1 MATRAAARIP
11 YGVGRLSGG
20 WWVLVL
26 ILAAFVALGVYAY
39 SRQLAEGEVVT
50 GMRDIGTGGGAAW
63 GLYIAFVV
71 YFVGVS
77 FAGITIAALI
87 RLLNLERLK
96 PIARMAEVLTVIAL
110 ILGSFSILVDLGQ
123 PARGIVNLLRYARP
137 QSPFFGTFSLV
148 ISGYLF
154 ASLIYLYLD
163 GRKDARLCAQRPGR
177 LQWFYRMWAAGYGD
191 TPGERAR
198 HSHVSWWLALSILP
212 MLVVAHSTLGFIFG
226 IQPGR
231 PGWFSALQA
240 PGFVVLAGVSGF
252 GLLIV
257 IGAILRRV
265 SGVREHL
272 NIDVFRW
279 LGNFLL
285 VLTLV
290 YLYFL
295 AVELLTTRY
304 IGHAHELAVSDAM
317 IKGEYAWLF
326 WGTVGCLVVAAG
338 LLLFQVAAHR
348 YSLSVIVIAGV
359 LVNLAAIGKRDVI
372 IVPSQTHGT
381 VLPYLSGTYTPSWV
395 EYSVILGLIALGT
408 LLYVIFLKVFPIM
421 EVPETAKGG
430 K

>member
-20 WWVLVL
+20 WWALVLV
-26 ILAAFVALGVYAY
+26 LAAFVALGVYAY
-39 SRQLAEGEVVT
+39 SRQLVEGEVVT

-63 GLYIAFVV
+63 GMYIAFVV

-96 PIARMAEVLTVIAL
+96 PIARMAEVMTVIAL
-110 ILGSFSILVDLGQ
+110 ILGTFSILVDLGQ
-123 PARGIVNLLRYARP
+123 PARGIINLLRYARP

-163 GRKDARLCAQRPGR
+163 GRKDARLCAQLPGK
-177 LQWFYRMWAAGYGD
+177 LQWFYRLWAAGYRD

-198 HSHVSWWLALSILP
+198 HHRVSKWLALSILP
-212 MLVVAHSTLGFIFG
+212 LLVVATSTQGFIFG

-231 PGWFSALQA
+231 PGWFGALQA
-240 PGFVVLAGVSGF
+240 PGFVVLAGMSGV

-257 IGAILRRV
+257 IGALLRRV

-285 VLTLV
+285 LLTLV

-295 AVELLTTRY
+295 VAELLTSRY
-304 IGHAHELAVSDAM
+304 IGHAHEVAVSNAM
-317 IKGEYAWLF
+317 ISGAYAWLF
-326 WGTVGCLVVAAG
+326 WGTVGFLVVAVA
-338 LLLFQVAAHR
+338 LLLVQVAVRR
-348 YSLSVIVIAGV
+348 YSLSLYVIAGV
-359 LVNLAAIGKRDVI
+359 LVNLAAMGKRGVFV
-372 IVPSQTHGT
+372 VPSQTHGT
-381 VLPYLSGTYTPSWV
+381 VLPYLSGYYSPTWV

-408 LLYVIFLKVFPIM
+408 LLYVIFIKVFPIM
-421 EVPETAKGG
+421 EVPESAKGG